1 MTTVSCKRKVRVWVE
16 VIVNRGA
23 ALYGESSLFTQNRGQ
38 CLFCPLLREMH
49 FYLPSSTFFLLFI

>member
-23 ALYGESSLFTQNRGQ
+23 ALYGESSLFTQNRGPGRT
-38 CLFCPLLREMH
+38 LNKYNILLGL
-49 FYLPSSTFFLLFI
+49 YYFLNM

>member
-23 ALYGESSLFTQNRGQ
+23 ALYGESSLFTQNRGL
-38 CLFCPLLREMH
+38 CLFCPLLR
-49 FYLPSSTFFLLFI
+49 

>member
-38 CLFCPLLREMH
+38 CRADAQ
-49 FYLPSSTFFLLFI
+49 